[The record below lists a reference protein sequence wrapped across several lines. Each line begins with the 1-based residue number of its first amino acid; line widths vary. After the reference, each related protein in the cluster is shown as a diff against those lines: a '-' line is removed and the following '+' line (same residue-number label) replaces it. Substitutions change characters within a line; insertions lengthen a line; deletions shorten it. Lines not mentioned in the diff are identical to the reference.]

1 MRKIPRNVVWLGIVS
16 FLTDLSSEMILPV
29 ILPLYMKAVLPGNI
43 AAEAMGLIEGAA
55 EAVAS
60 LLKLVSGWL
69 SDVLKKRKA
78 IVIVGYAT
86 SSVMK
91 PLFAIATA
99 WWHFLIFRFMERTGK
114 GIRTAPRDALLA
126 ASVSPENRGISF
138 GFHRALDTAGAFMG
152 LLTALLVVW
161 IWEMEPKDFTILF
174 YISFIPGILAV
185 VVLVTAVREFAPPA
199 AKAAKE
205 NSKGPLIL
213 NRPFIA
219 YLVVT
224 GIFTLGN
231 SSDAFLVWRAKDLF
245 TDAGH
250 ADHVANMLVLC
261 LMLAMNAVDA
271 SLATWFG
278 SLSDR
283 LGRRGVL
290 AFSFSIYALVYFG
303 IAFATQSWMLW
314 ILFAVYGL
322 YYGASHGA
330 QTAFVADLVPDE
342 GRGRAYGLFHTI
354 VGIMALPASAIMGV
368 LYKVFGPKWAFSFG
382 AVLAAIAVVL
392 LLTIVRKTPAI
403 EPTQPE
409 LNNVPSV

>member
-16 FLTDLSSEMILPV
+16 FLTDLSSEMVLPV
-29 ILPLYMKAVLPGNI
+29 ILPLYMKTFVPPQ
-43 AAEAMGLIEGAA
+43 AMGIIEGTA

-60 LLKLVSGWL
+60 LLKLASGWL

-78 IVIVGYAT
+78 LVIAGYLT
-86 SSVMK
+86 SSIMK
-91 PLFAIATA
+91 PLFAIATS
-99 WWHFLIFRFMERTGK
+99 WWHFLIIRFMERTGK

-161 IWEMEPKDFTILF
+161 LWKMEPKDFTILF
-174 YISFIPGILAV
+174 YISFVPGILAV
-185 VVLVTAVREFAPPA
+185 IVLAVAVREFAPPVP
-199 AKAAKE
+199 KMQKE
-205 NSKGPLIL
+205 KQSGPVVL

-224 GIFTLGN
+224 GVFTLGN

-250 ADHVANMLVLC
+250 ADHIANMLVLC

-283 LGRRGVL
+283 LGRRNVL
-290 AFSFSIYALVYFG
+290 AFSFSIYALVYLG
-303 IAFATQSWMLW
+303 IAFATHAWMLW

-330 QTAFVADLVPDE
+330 QTAFVADLIPDE
-342 GRGRAYGLFHTI
+342 ARGRAYGLFHTI
-354 VGIMALPASAIMGV
+354 VGIMAFPASAIMGV
-368 LYKVFGPKWAFSFG
+368 LYKVFGPQAAFSFG
-382 AVLAAIAVVL
+382 AVLAVIAVVL
-392 LLTIVRKTPAI
+392 LFTIVQRPKAITPA
-403 EPTQPE
+403 QPE
-409 LNNVPSV
+409 LNNVPGA